1 MHNFISPD
9 TFLKIQ
15 DEITLRNT
23 IVRLDNIM
31 EVNDKELDDISKDG
45 AMHKVQELYLEIQ
58 KLEDLRNK
66 AVMHQATGVFDDAT
80 DYITKLEIQMSL
92 FRSKYM

>member
-1 MHNFISPD
+1 MGEMFMHNFISPD

-31 EVNDKELDDISKDG
+31 EVNDKELNNISKDE
-45 AMHKVQELYLEIQ
+45 AMHKVQELYFCMVQICPRLLQFHNIYNTYPT
-58 KLEDLRNK
+58 LP
-66 AVMHQATGVFDDAT
+66 
-80 DYITKLEIQMSL
+80 
-92 FRSKYM
+92 